1 MLHRPSLREPVM
13 IVGFGGWPNA
23 GEVSTWVVTYLIR
36 TLGATRCA
44 EIKPDL
50 FFDLCQQRPVVS
62 VEEGFVRCI
71 TFPCNV
77 FYSWNATP
85 PAKRDLVLFVGQE
98 PHLQWPGF
106 VEAFLDVAQRLGV
119 VEIFTIGGVY
129 DNIPHTVQ
137 PPITG
142 LVNQAQGTERLS
154 SHDIQFTNYEGPMS
168 IHSYLLVAAGH
179 RMIPATSIWG
189 HVPYYVQ
196 SNNAKTC
203 LAVLERLQRM
213 AGFELDLGD
222 VRKAAELLD
231 AEIDRIIEGKPEL
244 REYIRGLER
253 EYASGAFPSNRPTR
267 AERPQSP
274 GEKIIRIDPFLRRS

>member
-1 MLHRPSLREPVM
+1 M

-71 TFPCNV
+71 TFPCNA
-77 FYSWNATP
+77 FYSWSATR
-85 PAKRDLVLFVGQE
+85 PAARDLVLFLGQE

-119 VEIFTIGGVY
+119 VEILTIGGVY
-129 DNIPHTVQ
+129 DNIPHTVR
-137 PPITG
+137 PPVTG
-142 LVNQAQGTERLS
+142 LVNQAQGIERLS

-168 IHSYLLVAAGH
+168 IHSYLLMAAGQ

-203 LAVLERLQRM
+203 LAILERLQRM

-231 AEIDRIIEGKPEL
+231 AEIDRIIDGKPEL
-244 REYIRGLER
+244 REYIKGLEKD
-253 EYASGAFPSNRPTR
+253 YASGALPSQRPTR
-267 AERPQSP
+267 SERPQPP